1 MVVVFGIHVVGLLA
15 KGLKSGMLGKRKKRF

>member
-15 KGLKSGMLGKRKKRF
+15 KGLKNGMLVKHKKRF